1 MIVRRTIAALVL
13 LALSGTA
20 ALGAEQVAVVT
31 GVVYPGQTITP
42 DKVRLA
48 KLKRPLAA
56 GANVARSSEE
66 LVGQVARRTI
76 LPNRLIDLSAVRQA
90 NLVEVGK
97 PVRVNYR
104 AGALAISMTAVS
116 LTAGTVGDVIKLRN
130 ASSGKVF
137 AGVVMDDGTVWVGE
151 GL

>member
-1 MIVRRTIAALVL
+1 MILRRSIAALVMFV
-13 LALSGTA
+13 ASGTA
-20 ALGAEQVAVVT
+20 VLGAEQVAVVT
-31 GVVYPGQTITP
+31 GVIYPGQTITE
-42 DKVRLA
+42 DKIRIAQLRRTLSA
-48 KLKRPLAA
+48 S
-56 GANVARSSEE
+56 ANVARTSTD

-76 LPNRLIDLSAVRQA
+76 LPDRLIDLSAVRQA

-104 AGALAISMTAVS
+104 SGALSISMTAVS
-116 LTAGTVGDVIKLRN
+116 LTAGAAGEIIKLRN
-130 ASSGKVF
+130 ATSGKVF

>member
-1 MIVRRTIAALVL
+1 MLLRRSIAALVML
-13 LALSGTA
+13 VASGAAVLA
-20 ALGAEQVAVVT
+20 AEQVAVVT
-31 GVVYPGQTITP
+31 GVIYPGQAITP

-48 KLKRPLAA
+48 TLRRPLAS
-56 GANVARSSEE
+56 GANVARTTEE

-76 LPNRLIDLSAVRQA
+76 LPDRLIDLSAVRQA

-104 AGALAISMTAVS
+104 AGALSISMTAMS
-116 LTAGTVGDVIKLRN
+116 LSAGAAGDIIKLRN
-130 ASSGKVF
+130 ATSGKVF